1 MVQFGQLALVKE
13 LIFGQIIHIGVV
25 VADERLG
32 LVRLRET
39 QQGLGF
45 KRLQGLGFIVLLDAE
60 EHFYGCTNL

>member
-13 LIFGQIIHIGVV
+13 LVFWQIINIGVV

-60 EHFYGCTNL
+60 EHFNGCTNL